1 MDHFAGLDVS
11 VKETSICIVD
21 DAGKIVREVK
31 VASEP
36 EALLAVLKNPAY
48 HFKRI
53 GLEAGPLSQW
63 LFSALAE
70 AGLPVICVE
79 TRHMRAV
86 LKAQI
91 NKTDRNDARGMAQM
105 MRAGLYRPVHVKTIR
120 SQKLRMLLTHRK
132 LLQSKA
138 IAIEN
143 DLRGTLRNFGLKVG
157 MVGKVKF
164 EARIRELVEN
174 LPDLAVLV
182 EPMLIVRRTLREQ
195 IVILHRRLL
204 AIVRD
209 DEVCRRLM
217 TTPGVGPVVSLTYR
231 ATVDVPARF
240 RKSKA
245 VGAVFGLT
253 CAKYQ
258 SGEVDRNGRISR
270 CGDEMMRVMLYEAAQ
285 SMLRSKKWSWLKAWA
300 MQIARRRGMKKAI
313 VALARRLA
321 VIMHRIWVTAVFD
334 ALNARRSMHVSQLNT
349 GINGGGGLAA
359 AIAVRQAGHD
369 VTVFEQVD
377 LLNALALTSTS
388 RRMSWRN
395 VNQEPT
401 RARMCAR
408 GDTHIWRAL
417 S

>member
-11 VKETSICIVD
+11 VKETSVCIVD
-21 DAGKIVREVK
+21 DTGRIVREVK

-36 EALLAVLKNPAY
+36 DALLPVLTNPTY
-48 HFKRI
+48 RFKRI

-63 LFSALAE
+63 LFGALAE

-105 MRAGLYRPVHVKTIR
+105 MRAGLYRPVHVKTLR

-157 MVGKVKF
+157 VVGKVRF
-164 EARIRELVEN
+164 EARIKELIEN

-182 EPMLIVRRTLREQ
+182 GPLLVVRRVLREQ
-195 IVILHRRLL
+195 LGILHRRLL
-204 AIVRD
+204 VIVRD

-217 TTPGVGPVVSLTYR
+217 TVPGVGPVVALTYR
-231 ATVDVPARF
+231 ATVDVPSRF
-240 RKSKA
+240 RRSKA

-253 CAKYQ
+253 PARHQ
-258 SGEVDRNGRISR
+258 SGESDRPGGISR

-285 SMLRSKKWSWLKAWA
+285 IMLTRTNKWSWLKAWA
-300 MQIARRRGMKKAI
+300 MKIARHRGMKKAI

-321 VIMHRIWVTAVFD
+321 VIMHRIWVDGTEFCWT
-334 ALNARRSMHVSQLNT
+334 RE
-349 GINGGGGLAA
+349 AA
-359 AIAVRQAGHD
+359 AA
-369 VTVFEQVD
+369 
-377 LLNALALTSTS
+377 
-388 RRMSWRN
+388 
-395 VNQEPT
+395 
-401 RARMCAR
+401 
-408 GDTHIWRAL
+408 
-417 S
+417 

>member
-21 DAGKIVREVK
+21 DTGRIVREVK
-31 VASEP
+31 LASEP
-36 EALLAVLKNPAY
+36 GGLLQVLGNSSY
-48 HFKRI
+48 RFKRI

-63 LFSALAE
+63 LFSGLAE

-91 NKTDRNDARGMAQM
+91 NKTDRNDARGIAQM
-105 MRAGLYRPVHVKTIR
+105 MRAGLYRPVHVKTLR

-132 LLQSKA
+132 LLQAKA

-157 MVGKVKF
+157 MVGTAKF
-164 EARIRELVEN
+164 EARIKELAEN
-174 LPDLAVLV
+174 LPDLAELV
-182 EPMLIVRRTLREQ
+182 EPLLVVRRVLREQ
-195 IVILHRRLL
+195 LGILHRRLL

-217 TTPGVGPVVSLTYR
+217 TVPGVGPVVALTYR

-240 RKSKA
+240 KNSKA

-253 CAKYQ
+253 PAKYQ
-258 SGEVDRNGRISR
+258 SGEVNRTGAISK
-270 CGDEMMRVMLYEAAQ
+270 CGDEMMRMMLYEAAQ
-285 SMLRSKKWSWLKAWA
+285 VMLVRSTKWSWLKAWA
-300 MQIARRRGMKKAI
+300 MKIARHRGMKKAI

-321 VIMHRIWVTAVFD
+321 VILHRIWIDGTEFRWTREVVTA
-334 ALNARRSMHVSQLNT
+334 
-349 GINGGGGLAA
+349 
-359 AIAVRQAGHD
+359 
-369 VTVFEQVD
+369 
-377 LLNALALTSTS
+377 
-388 RRMSWRN
+388 
-395 VNQEPT
+395 
-401 RARMCAR
+401 
-408 GDTHIWRAL
+408 
-417 S
+417 

>member
-1 MDHFAGLDVS
+1 MEHFAGLDVS
-11 VKETSICIVD
+11 VKDTSVCVVD
-21 DAGKIVREVK
+21 DTGRIVREVK

-36 EALLAVLKNPAY
+36 EALLAVLNNPAY

-105 MRAGLYRPVHVKTIR
+105 MRVGLYRPVHVKTLR
-120 SQKLRMLLTHRK
+120 SQKLRMLLTHRQ

-157 MVGKVKF
+157 VAGKVKF
-164 EARIRELVEN
+164 EARIRELVAN
-174 LPDLAVLV
+174 LPDLAALI
-182 EPMLIVRRTLREQ
+182 EPLLIVRQVLREQ
-195 IVILHRRLL
+195 IGILHRRLL
-204 AIVRD
+204 VVVRAD
-209 DEVCRRLM
+209 DICRRLM
-217 TTPGVGPVVSLTYR
+217 TTPGVGPVVALTYR

-240 RKSKA
+240 RKSKS

-253 CAKYQ
+253 PAKYQ
-258 SGEVDRNGRISR
+258 SGESDRTGAISR
-270 CGDEMMRVMLYEAAQ
+270 CGDEMMRVMLYEAAHI
-285 SMLRSKKWSWLKAWA
+285 MLVRSTKWSWLKAWA

-321 VIMHRIWVTAVFD
+321 VIMHRIWVDGTEFRWTREQAV
-334 ALNARRSMHVSQLNT
+334 
-349 GINGGGGLAA
+349 AA
-359 AIAVRQAGHD
+359 A
-369 VTVFEQVD
+369 
-377 LLNALALTSTS
+377 
-388 RRMSWRN
+388 
-395 VNQEPT
+395 
-401 RARMCAR
+401 
-408 GDTHIWRAL
+408 
-417 S
+417 